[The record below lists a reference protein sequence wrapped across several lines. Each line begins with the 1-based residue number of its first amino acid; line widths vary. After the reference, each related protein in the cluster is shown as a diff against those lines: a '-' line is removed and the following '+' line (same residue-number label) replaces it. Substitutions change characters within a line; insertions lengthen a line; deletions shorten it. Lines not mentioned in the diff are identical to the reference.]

1 MSQQNQQ
8 KAGLTG
14 GHQGSTDRDGSQT
27 SAAAREGKAPG
38 PDTPVVHKSNDVTGG
53 LPRSPGNS
61 GPRADNTGWKPG
73 QSVQADKDP
82 VHESNDVAGG
92 LPKSP
97 AGANRLAG
105 DRKMDDDTG
114 FSRG

>member
-1 MSQQNQQ
+1 MNEQKDQNQ
-8 KAGLTG
+8 
-14 GHQGSTDRDGSQT
+14 QGSTDRSGSQT
-27 SAAAREGKAPG
+27 GAGGSEGKALS
-38 PDTPVVHKSNDVTGG
+38 HESNDVAGG

-61 GPRADNTGWKPG
+61 GPRSENQGWKPG
-73 QSVQADKDP
+73 QSVQADTDP

-114 FSRG
+114 FSRK

>member
-1 MSQQNQQ
+1 MIEPTNQDRNRQ
-8 KAGLTG
+8 D
-14 GHQGSTDRDGSQT
+14 STDRSGSQT
-27 SAAAREGKAPG
+27 GPAGSEGKAEQH
-38 PDTPVVHKSNDVTGG
+38 VSNDVTGG

-61 GPRADNTGWKPG
+61 GPRTENQEWKPG
-73 QSVQADKDP
+73 QSVQADKNP

-114 FSRG
+114 FSRK

>member
-1 MSQQNQQ
+1 MNDPTKQNQQ
-8 KAGLTG
+8 S
-14 GHQGSTDRDGSQT
+14 STDRNGSQT
-27 SAAAREGKAPG
+27 GPGGREAGS
-38 PDTPVVHKSNDVTGG
+38 PDVHQSNDSAGG
-53 LPRSPGNS
+53 LPRSP
-61 GPRADNTGWKPG
+61 RNTMLPEDSQGWKPG
-73 QSVQADKDP
+73 QSVQADTDP

-114 FSRG
+114 FSRK

>member
-1 MSQQNQQ
+1 MNQQNQQ
-8 KAGLTG
+8 NQQGQAGRN
-14 GHQGSTDRDGSQT
+14 QQSSTDRNGSQT
-27 SAAAREGKAPG
+27 GPG
-38 PDTPVVHKSNDVTGG
+38 GPPDVHQSNDSAGG

-61 GPRADNTGWKPG
+61 GPRSDNQGWKPG
-73 QSVQADKDP
+73 QSVQADSDP

-114 FSRG
+114 FSRQ

>member
-1 MSQQNQQ
+1 MNEQKDQNQQ
-8 KAGLTG
+8 A
-14 GHQGSTDRDGSQT
+14 STDRSGSQT
-27 SAAAREGKAPG
+27 GPAGSEGKAATGQAQP
-38 PDTPVVHKSNDVTGG
+38 HQSNDVTGG

-61 GPRADNTGWKPG
+61 GPRSEDQSWKPG

-105 DRKMDDDTG
+105 DRMMDDDTG
-114 FSRG
+114 FSRK

>member
-1 MSQQNQQ
+1 MSEQKSDQNQNQNQQ
-8 KAGLTG
+8 
-14 GHQGSTDRDGSQT
+14 GSADRSGSQT
-27 SAAAREGKAPG
+27 GPAGREAGT
-38 PDTPVVHKSNDVTGG
+38 PDVHQSNDVAGG

-61 GPRADNTGWKPG
+61 GPRTEDQGWKPG
-73 QSVQADKDP
+73 QSVQADTDP

-105 DRKMDDDTG
+105 DRMMDDDTG
-114 FSRG
+114 FSRK

>member
-1 MSQQNQQ
+1 MNQQN
-8 KAGLTG
+8 
-14 GHQGSTDRDGSQT
+14 STDREGSQT
-27 SAAAREGKAPG
+27 GQDARDTGSA
-38 PDTPVVHKSNDVTGG
+38 DVHQSNDVAGG
-53 LPRSPGNS
+53 LPRSPGGA
-61 GPRADNTGWKPG
+61 GPRTEDQQWKPG
-73 QSVQADKDP
+73 QSVQDDKNP
-82 VHESNDVAGG
+82 VHDSNDVAGG

>member
-1 MSQQNQQ
+1 MNEQ
-8 KAGLTG
+8 K
-14 GHQGSTDRDGSQT
+14 STDRSGSQT
-27 SAAAREGKAPG
+27 DPAAR
-38 PDTPVVHKSNDVTGG
+38 DTGSQDIHQSNDVAGG
-53 LPRSPGNS
+53 LPRSPGGS
-61 GPRADNTGWKPG
+61 GPRSEGQEWTPG
-73 QSVQADKDP
+73 QSVKDDKNP

-97 AGANRLAG
+97 AGANKLAG

>member
-1 MSQQNQQ
+1 MNEQ
-8 KAGLTG
+8 K
-14 GHQGSTDRDGSQT
+14 STDRQGSQT
-27 SAAAREGKAPG
+27 GPGGREAG
-38 PDTPVVHKSNDVTGG
+38 TEEVHQSNDVAGG
-53 LPRSPGNS
+53 LPRSPGGT
-61 GPRADNTGWKPG
+61 GPRTEGQQWKPG
-73 QSVQADKDP
+73 QSVQADKNP